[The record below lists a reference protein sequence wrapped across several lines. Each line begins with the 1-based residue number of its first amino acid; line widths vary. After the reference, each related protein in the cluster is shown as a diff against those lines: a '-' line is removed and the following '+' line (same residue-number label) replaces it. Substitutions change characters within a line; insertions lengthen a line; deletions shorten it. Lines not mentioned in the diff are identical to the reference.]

1 MEAVKSLNDLSIKI
15 HEIGKKYDIK
25 SFVTEFKT
33 SVREINQKAWDE
45 IDTITASEVSEAT
58 PLSKIMLMSSI
69 LNDEDLSRVMKVSES
84 LNKKYHYETFSKE
97 CEVVRRKFLEERNN
111 YFSVKA
117 IQTTKGQDTGG
128 LNSYVEITGM
138 SDMMLGSWIYK
149 ILERIYPYTLDIE
162 YETLNGSRVKTQIV
176 HKNNIVSDNYIEC
189 PLIPR
194 YHGSNG
200 YDQFLL
206 NSYYDNNKMKWIY
219 IPVRLIVNL
228 SSPDGINLDD
238 LDLPDEH
245 E

>member
-1 MEAVKSLNDLSIKI
+1 MESVKSLNDLSIKI

-25 SFVTEFKT
+25 SFVSEFKT
-33 SVREINQKAWDE
+33 SVREVNQKAWDE
-45 IDTITASEVSEAT
+45 IDSITASDVFEST

-69 LNDEDLSRVMKVSES
+69 LDDDDLSKVIKISES

-97 CEVVRRKFLEERNN
+97 CEVVRRKFLDDRSN

-149 ILERIYPYTLDIE
+149 ILERIYPYSLDIE
-162 YETLNGSRVKTQIV
+162 YENLNGAITKTKIV
-176 HKNNIVSDNYIEC
+176 HKNNMVSDNYVEC

-200 YDQFLL
+200 YIHTH
-206 NSYYDNNKMKWIY
+206 ST
-219 IPVRLIVNL
+219 L
-228 SSPDGINLDD
+228 SMRT
-238 LDLPDEH
+238 
-245 E
+245 